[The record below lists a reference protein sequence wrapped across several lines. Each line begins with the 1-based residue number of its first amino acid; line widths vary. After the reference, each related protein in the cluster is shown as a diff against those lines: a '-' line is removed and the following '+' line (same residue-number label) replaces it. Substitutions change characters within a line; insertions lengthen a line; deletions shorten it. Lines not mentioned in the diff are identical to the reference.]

1 MYNTKNI
8 TQDLVWVGSSD
19 RRISKFEN
27 VFPVDNGVSYNSYL
41 LKDEKT
47 VLFDTVDKA
56 ISGRFFEN
64 LEHELD
70 GRKLDYIVVHH
81 VEPDHCATLLDV
93 VKKYPEAKVIGNTK
107 TINMIKQFFEMDIVS
122 IAKIVCEGDT
132 ISTGKHELTFVFAP
146 MVHWPE
152 VMMTYDKTD
161 KILFSAD
168 AFGTFGA
175 LNGNVFADEV
185 DFEKE
190 WLPEARRYY
199 TNIVGKYGAQVT
211 GVLRKLSA
219 VEIKMI
225 CSLHGPVWRKNVDW
239 YIDKYSKWASY
250 TPEEKGVVIAY
261 GSVYGN
267 TETAVDILASNLA
280 DMGVKNIKIYDVSA
294 THPSEILSQCFK
306 YSNIV
311 FASVTYN
318 GGIFCNMETLLNH
331 IKAHN
336 LQNRTIAFMENGSW
350 APTAGKQMKEI
361 CSTIKNTNIIE
372 DIVTIKSSV
381 KPDNRDEIK
390 ALAEKIIATM

>member
-1 MYNTKNI
+1 MYHTKKI
-8 TQDLVWVGSSD
+8 TNDLTWVGSND
-19 RRISKFEN
+19 RRLAMFEN
-27 VFPVDNGVSYNSYL
+27 VFPIDRGVSYNSYL

-56 ISGRFFEN
+56 VSGRFMEN

-70 GRKLDYIVVHH
+70 GKKLDYIVIHH

-93 VKKYPEAKVIGNTK
+93 VKKYPEAQVVGNTK
-107 TINMIKQFFEMDIVS
+107 TINMIKQFFDMDIVS
-122 IAKIVCEGDT
+122 IAKIVKEGDT
-132 ISTGKHELTFVFAP
+132 ISTGSHELTFILAP

-161 KILFSAD
+161 KVLFSAD

-175 LNGNVFADEV
+175 INGNIFADEI
-185 DFEKE
+185 DFENE

-211 GVLRKLSA
+211 GVLKKVSA
-219 VEIKMI
+219 LEVKMI
-225 CSLHGPVWRKNVDW
+225 CSLHGPVWRENIEW
-239 YIDKYSKWASY
+239 YVDKYTKWASY

-267 TETAVDILASNLA
+267 TETATDILASNLA
-280 DMGVKNIKIYDVSA
+280 QMGVKNIKIYDVSA
-294 THPSEILSQCFK
+294 THPSVILSECFK

-318 GGIFCNMETLLNH
+318 GGIFCNMETLLHH

-336 LQNRTIAFMENGSW
+336 LQNRTVAFIENGSW
-350 APTAGKQMKEI
+350 APTSAKQMKEI
-361 CSTIKNTNIIE
+361 CSSMKNTNIIE
-372 DIVTIKSSV
+372 EVVSIKSSV
-381 KPDNRDEIK
+381 KLEQRQELKD
-390 ALAEKIIATM
+390 LAEKIVATM

>member
-1 MYNTKNI
+1 MYNTKNV
-8 TQDLVWVGSSD
+8 TQDLVWIGSSD
-19 RRISKFEN
+19 RRLAMFEN
-27 VFPVDNGVSYNSYL
+27 AFPIDRGVSYNSYL

-56 ISGRFFEN
+56 ISGRFMEN

-81 VEPDHCATLLDV
+81 VEPDHCATLYEV
-93 VKKYPEAKVIGNTK
+93 VKKYPEVKVVGNTK

-122 IAKIVCEGDT
+122 IANIIKEGDT

-161 KILFSAD
+161 KVLFSAD

-175 LNGNVFADEV
+175 LSGNLFADQV
-185 DFEKE
+185 DFEKDWE
-190 WLPEARRYY
+190 SEARRYY

-211 GVLRKLSA
+211 GVLKKMSA
-219 VEIKMI
+219 LDINVL
-225 CSLHGPVWRKNVDW
+225 CPLHGPVWRENIDW
-239 YIDKYSKWASY
+239 YVDKYTKWASY

-261 GSVYGN
+261 ASIYGN
-267 TETAVDILASNLA
+267 TETAVDILSSYLSE
-280 DMGVKNIKIYDVSA
+280 MGVKNIKTFDVSS
-294 THPSEILSQCFK
+294 THPSVILSECFK

-318 GGIFCNMETLLNH
+318 GGIFSCMETLLHH

-336 LQNRTIAFMENGSW
+336 LQNRTVAFIENGSW

-361 CSTIKNTNIIE
+361 CASIKNTNIIE
-372 DIVTIKSSV
+372 DVVTIKSSV
-381 KPDNRDEIK
+381 KPDQREELK
-390 ALAEKIIATM
+390 ALAEKIVATM